1 MLIDLF
7 PRAHARYASL
17 PLLGPQMD
25 GFARWLADK
34 GLSTQS
40 IRNRILR
47 APRLEE
53 ILRDRSVRCLGELS
67 QAELLGFGAVPAATD
82 SRQSS
87 LVRSLANYL
96 DGRGALARPVP
107 PPGERLADAFRDHLG
122 QVRGLADATASA
134 QRDTALALL
143 EFLEFDQSPAI
154 LRALGAPSLEAFVRA
169 TAVRRSRASLLVT
182 ASHVRSF
189 LRFLASRGEIAA
201 GLDTS
206 IDLPRVYRGER
217 LPKAV
222 PWEAVQAFVA
232 AIDRTTPGGR
242 RDYAMF
248 LLMATYGLRSAE
260 IAALRLDG
268 IDWRA
273 AKMRVQR
280 PKTRSPISLPLTD
293 EVGTALLLYLR
304 HARPPSRRRQV
315 FLCLRRPFDP
325 VAAGTVRQ
333 AFRER
338 AQRTAPDLPF
348 HGPHCLR
355 HSLAMHL
362 LRRET
367 SLAAIGD
374 LLGHRS
380 PESTAIY
387 LRLHAED
394 LREASLALPGGSLE
408 AGQ

>member
-25 GFARWLADK
+25 GFAHWLADK
-34 GLSTQS
+34 GFSTQS

-53 ILRDRSVRCLGELS
+53 ILRDRSIQCLGELS
-67 QAELLGFGAVPAATD
+67 RAELLEFGAGRAAAD
-82 SRQSS
+82 SRLSA
-87 LVRSLANYL
+87 LVRSLANCL
-96 DGRGALARPVP
+96 DEDGTLARPVP

-122 QVRGLADATASA
+122 QVRGLADSTARC
-134 QRDTALALL
+134 QRDTAFALL
-143 EFLEFDQSPAI
+143 EFLEFDRSPTA
-154 LRALGAPSLEAFVRA
+154 LRALGPPSLEAFVKA
-169 TAVRRSRASLLVT
+169 AASRRSRASLLHTV
-182 ASHVRSF
+182 SHLRSF
-189 LRFLASRGEIAA
+189 LRFLAGRGEIAA

-217 LPKAV
+217 LPKAL
-222 PWEAVQAFVA
+222 PWDTVQAFLA
-232 AIDRTTPGGR
+232 AIDRSTPEGR

-248 LLMATYGLRSAE
+248 LLLTTYGLRSGE
-260 IAALRLDG
+260 VAALRLDG

-273 AKMRVQR
+273 AKLRIQR
-280 PKTRSPISLPLTD
+280 PKTRSPIILPLAD

-304 HARPPSRRRQV
+304 HARPPSQRREV
-315 FLCLRRPFDP
+315 FLRLRRPFEP

-338 AQRTAPDLPF
+338 ARRSAPDLPF
-348 HGPHCLR
+348 RGTHCLR

-362 LRRET
+362 LRHET

-387 LRLHAED
+387 LRLHVED
-394 LREASLALPGGSLE
+394 LREASLALPGGSQE